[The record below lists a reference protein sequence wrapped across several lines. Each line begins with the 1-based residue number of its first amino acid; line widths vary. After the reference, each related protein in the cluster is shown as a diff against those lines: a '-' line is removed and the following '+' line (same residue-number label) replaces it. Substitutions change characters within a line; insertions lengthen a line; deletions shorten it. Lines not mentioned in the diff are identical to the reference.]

1 MTNHDGG
8 ENKTTTMLRE
18 YVRLVE
24 DKLEI
29 LMPPAGEPPASLHE
43 AMRYSVLG
51 GGKRFRAMLCLS
63 AHRLFGDPFPDA
75 ALQAACSVE
84 MLHAYTLIH
93 DDLPA
98 IDDDDMRRGKASCH
112 ARYGEAV
119 AILAGDALQALS
131 FEALSSCRGPEPS
144 ACLEAVMILSR
155 AAGSRMLVGGQV
167 ADIEAEGLDPDEEKV
182 RFIHSRKTAELV
194 SASMSLGSVL
204 ASADPGQLAEIGRI
218 GRKVGLAFQIIDDLL
233 DIGGSEKIVGKG
245 LRTDSKRGK
254 ITWPACFGADASLKT
269 AERLIDESTAG
280 IRSLGDAEALE
291 YLFRLVI
298 ERVS

>member
-1 MTNHDGG
+1 MKNHEGG
-8 ENKTTTMLRE
+8 ENGAAMTLRE
-18 YVRLVE
+18 YRRLVE
-24 DKLEI
+24 EQLDS
-29 LMPPAGEPPASLHE
+29 LMPPAGEPPSSLHE

-63 AHRLFGDPFPDA
+63 AHRLFGDPFPEA
-75 ALQAACSVE
+75 ALRAACSLE
-84 MLHAYTLIH
+84 MMHAYTLIH

-98 IDDDDMRRGKASCH
+98 IDDDDMRRGRASCH

-131 FEALSSCRGPEPS
+131 FEVLSSCRGPEPS
-144 ACLEAVMILSR
+144 LCLEAVRILSR

-167 ADIEAEGLDPDEEKV
+167 ADIEAEGVDPDEEKV
-182 RFIHSRKTAELV
+182 RFIHSRKTAELIA
-194 SASMSLGSVL
+194 ASMSIGGAL
-204 ASADPGQLAEIGRI
+204 AGAAPEQLAGIGGI
-218 GRKVGLAFQIIDDLL
+218 GRKVGLAFQIVDDLL
-233 DIGGSEKIVGKG
+233 DIGGSERIVGKG
-245 LRTDSKRGK
+245 LRKDSKRGK

-269 AERLIDESTAG
+269 AEGLIDESTAG
-280 IRSLGDAEALE
+280 IRRFGDAETLE